1 MRRNLDQYYTP
12 SLAVNQF
19 LDNLDFDLF
28 GVILEPC
35 NGEGAISKELVKRG
49 YQVITNDLDSNNEA
63 DTHLDL
69 SVPLNWRLIEDVDF
83 IVTNP
88 PFNLAPE
95 IISLAHLKAKRGVI
109 ALLRLSFIEPCLN
122 RVNFLVDNPPSQMI
136 ITPRISFTGNGTDS
150 ITTAW
155 FIWLKDEDLRAS
167 IKQPIKVLS
176 K

>member
-12 SLAVNQF
+12 SVAVSQF
-19 LDNLDFDLF
+19 LDSLEFSLN

-35 NGEGAISKELVKRG
+35 CGEGAISKELVKRG
-49 YQVITNDLDSNNEA
+49 YQVITNDLDTNNKA
-63 DTHLDL
+63 DTNLDL

-88 PFNLAPE
+88 PFSSASE
-95 IISLAHLKAKRGVI
+95 IISLAHSKAKRGVI
-109 ALLRLSFIEPCLN
+109 ALLRLSFIEPCKN
-122 RVNFLVDNPPSQMI
+122 RVNFLVDNPPCQMI
-136 ITPRISFTGNGTDS
+136 VTSRISFTGKGTERM
-150 ITTAW
+150 TTAW

-167 IKQPIKVLS
+167 ITQPIRVLS